1 MQNIL
6 IMKDRKIKIRTK
18 MSNCVKLFKKKK
30 KKKMFFTDMFVSLCM
45 PKYTKQCIKTNKQI
59 MNRSFLSHKNHT
71 TYTCIV

>member
-1 MQNIL
+1 MF
-6 IMKDRKIKIRTK
+6 
-18 MSNCVKLFKKKK
+18 NCVKLFKKK
-30 KKKMFFTDMFVSLCM
+30 MFFTVMFVSLCM